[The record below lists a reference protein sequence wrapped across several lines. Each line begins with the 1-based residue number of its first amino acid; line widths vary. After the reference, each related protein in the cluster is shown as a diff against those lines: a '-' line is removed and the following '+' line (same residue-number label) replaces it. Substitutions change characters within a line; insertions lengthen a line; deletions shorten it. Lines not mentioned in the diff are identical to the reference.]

1 MIDVFSISNGAV
13 QAVNA
18 NIPATLMKSTG
29 YTTSEDFQQV
39 PQYNQTAVMVQV
51 QAMTQ
56 QDLQHIDGLNI
67 QGTMRK
73 VYMYGAVNGASCP
86 DATGGDLLMF
96 PQTPDGEVQTWLVVQ
111 ALETLPTWSALACT
125 LQTDH

>member
-29 YTTSEDFQQV
+29 YTTSDDFQQV
-39 PQYNQTAVMVQV
+39 PEYSQTAVMVQV
-51 QAMTQ
+51 QAMSQ

-73 VYMYGAVNGASCP
+73 V
-86 DATGGDLLMF
+86 
-96 PQTPDGEVQTWLVVQ
+96 
-111 ALETLPTWSALACT
+111 
-125 LQTDH
+125 

>member
-1 MIDVFSISNGAV
+1 MIDVFSISNSAV
-13 QAVNA
+13 QAVNE
-18 NIPATLMKSTG
+18 NIPAMLMKSTG
-29 YTTSEDFQQV
+29 YTTSDDFQQV
-39 PQYNQTAVMVQV
+39 PQYSQTSVMVQV
-51 QAMTQ
+51 QAMSQ

-73 VYMYGAVNGASCP
+73 VYMSGAVNGVSCP

-111 ALETLPTWSALACT
+111 ALETWPTWSALACT
-125 LQTDH
+125 LQTDD